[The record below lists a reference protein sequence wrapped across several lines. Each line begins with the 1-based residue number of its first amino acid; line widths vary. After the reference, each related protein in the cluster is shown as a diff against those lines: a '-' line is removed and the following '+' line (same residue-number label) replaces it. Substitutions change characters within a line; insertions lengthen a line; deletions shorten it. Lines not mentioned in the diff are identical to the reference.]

1 MDSLHTNLLVSFQM
15 GRTAGSEGIAADE
28 KRQPALPKEAADEAA
43 AASKIELTLGA
54 LSDIF
59 ISLFGKYEL
68 NTREWIG

>member
-1 MDSLHTNLLVSFQM
+1 MDSLHTDLLVSFQV
-15 GRTAGSEGIAADE
+15 GRTAGSEGITADKE
-28 KRQPALPKEAADEAA
+28 QQPALPKEAANEA

-54 LSDIF
+54 TSHIF